1 MRINEEFKKP
11 GYFWLPSTPDHKV
24 PGVLQIS
31 DGGKVELEIFGIL
44 ENEKNPVH
52 AFNNQTPPE
61 LINGEVESHGYITLE
76 NCYYTNKSFDLSGG
90 ISKSRINASR
100 AILGAAFDRSEE
112 ILVDALKF
120 SIEGLSEWVG
130 ISGFTSSFDFESG
143 SVQIQYRL
151 PEEISFDINQNLKLK
166 IRFSYKIPSISGEKS
181 IKIEQ
186 ETFFELFSGEAI
198 ALDDLLNL
206 AFKITTFIG
215 FGVNAN
221 VALHSVSATSKD
233 IAQHMGER
241 KLLIPITIIYASK
254 PFEKNPPRIE
264 GRRMLFNFEAVRSNF
279 EAVLRKWL
287 AAYENI
293 DPSLN
298 LYFSVTNGDQKYIE
312 NKFLALAQ
320 CLETYHRRTSPEKLM
335 NEDQFNRLVEDIK
348 ENCPK
353 EHLEWLSGRIQH
365 GNELSLSRRIK
376 KIIEP
381 FKELVGNSGERGK
394 IIRNIVN
401 TRNYLTHYSKDLE
414 VDAVGG
420 IDLFIICKKMEAIFQ
435 LHLLNA
441 LGFGKKE
448 VVEIYQRSDD
458 LKKKLSSD

>member
-76 NCYYTNKSFDLSGG
+76 NCYYTNKSFELSGG

-120 SIEGLSEWVG
+120 STEGLSEWVG
-130 ISGFTSSFDFESG
+130 ISGITSSFDFESG

-166 IRFSYKIPSISGEKS
+166 IKFSYKIPSISGEKS

-215 FGVNAN
+215 FGANAN

-233 IAQHMGER
+233 ITQHMGER

-254 PFEKNPPRIE
+254 PFEKIHQELMGIE
-264 GRRMLFNFEAVRSNF
+264 CSSILKRS
-279 EAVLRKWL
+279 EVILK
-287 AAYENI
+287 
-293 DPSLN
+293 
-298 LYFSVTNGDQKYIE
+298 
-312 NKFLALAQ
+312 
-320 CLETYHRRTSPEKLM
+320 
-335 NEDQFNRLVEDIK
+335 
-348 ENCPK
+348 
-353 EHLEWLSGRIQH
+353 
-365 GNELSLSRRIK
+365 
-376 KIIEP
+376 P
-381 FKELVGNSGERGK
+381 F
-394 IIRNIVN
+394 
-401 TRNYLTHYSKDLE
+401 
-414 VDAVGG
+414 
-420 IDLFIICKKMEAIFQ
+420 
-435 LHLLNA
+435 
-441 LGFGKKE
+441 
-448 VVEIYQRSDD
+448 
-458 LKKKLSSD
+458 